1 MSNKNNFAVHE
12 DFKHYPAFPFP
23 FNTVALGIMN
33 QFLHLD
39 TFLRQRQ
46 IKAKAIKHNLRTQ
59 DGANINIFQFNPENT
74 HNKKLPAI
82 LYFHGG
88 AFVLTYASTHIQAMH
103 SYAIQTGCAVFMV
116 DYRLAPSHPFP
127 KGFDDC
133 YAALEWLANNAETL
147 GIDADKIAVMGDSA
161 GGALSAGVAQKALD
175 KKGPAIQ
182 AQVLI
187 YPSLDRTCST
197 HTAKNYI
204 KAPLFNSI
212 ANQKMWQVYLRNC
225 PADNIPPYAA
235 PNDRKDLSQLPKAY
249 IETAEFD
256 PLSDEGAAYAKR
268 LSNTDVSVELHQTK
282 GTIHGF
288 DTVLTSSITQDA
300 IRRRVAFIK
309 NTFHLN

>member
-1 MSNKNNFAVHE
+1 MSKKTDYAVHE
-12 DFKHYPAFPFP
+12 DFQHYPAFPFP
-23 FNTVALGIMN
+23 FNGVVVGILN
-33 QFLHLD
+33 LFLHLD
-39 TFLRQRQ
+39 TFFRQRHV
-46 IKAKAIKHNLRTQ
+46 KARAIKHTLRTP

-74 HNKKLPAI
+74 HNKTLPAI

-88 AFVLTYASTHIQAMH
+88 AFVLTYASSHVQAME
-103 SYAIQTGCAVFMV
+103 SYANQTGCSVFMV
-116 DYRLAPSHPFP
+116 DYRLAPSNPFP

-133 YAALEWLANNAETL
+133 YAALEWLANNAEAL
-147 GIDADKIAVMGDSA
+147 GIDAGKIAVMGDSA

-175 KKGPAIQ
+175 KKGPFIQ
-182 AQVLI
+182 AQVLV

-204 KAPLFNSI
+204 KAPLFDSV

-225 PADNIPPYAA
+225 PASNIPPYAA
-235 PNDRKDLSQLPKAY
+235 PADRKDLAKLPKAY

-268 LSNTDVSVELHQTK
+268 LIDAGVSVELNETK

-288 DTVLTSSITQDA
+288 DTVLTSCIAQDA
-300 IRRRVAFIK
+300 IKRRVDFIK
-309 NTFHLN
+309 STFNLS